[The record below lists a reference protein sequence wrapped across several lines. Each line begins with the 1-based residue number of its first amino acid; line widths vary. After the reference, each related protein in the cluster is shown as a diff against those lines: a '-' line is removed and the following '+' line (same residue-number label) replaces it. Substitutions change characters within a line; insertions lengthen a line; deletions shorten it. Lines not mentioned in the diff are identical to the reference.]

1 MRLAERPAHKVENM
15 IRHANKFDTEAII
28 RMLKAYRDNAPTE
41 FLRSASNQEHI
52 EQLLS
57 GILAGAGFILLAIKE
72 DEPVGMII
80 GALHPNIWNPK
91 IMQISEIAF
100 WVDEEHRGGRF
111 AYKLLHAYI
120 QQCEELKQEKR
131 IDFFSLSKMVN
142 SPDLS
147 YEKFGF
153 EKLEETW
160 IK

>member
-1 MRLAERPAHKVENM
+1 M
-15 IRHANKFDTEAII
+15 IRHANKFDIESII

-52 EQLLS
+52 EQLINN
-57 GILAGAGFILLAIKE
+57 ILAGAGFILLAVKE
-72 DEPVGMII
+72 DESVGMII
-80 GALHPNIWNPK
+80 GALHSNIWNPK
-91 IMQISEIAF
+91 VMQISEIAF
-100 WVDEEHRGGRF
+100 WIDEKHRGGRF
-111 AYKLLHAYI
+111 AYRLLHAYI
-120 QQCEELKQEKR
+120 QECEELKQEKR

-160 IK
+160 IR